1 MQDNQDD
8 AYAPRREEL
17 KAQFQALQSAGSSE
31 YWQRIEE
38 EDSAQR
44 LPLEVLARCF
54 RERHAAGVRGD
65 AERIMNV
72 IWRQVQPKV
81 HQWSWQIAN
90 YSHSGMKPQFQED
103 LEQECL
109 IKLWQELVEDDPAF
123 LLENFTV
130 GFLRLRQHVAQSVME
145 KAGEW
150 QRRGVDNPTRIPRS
164 AMDSLQAK
172 SDNEGDFSLDEQL
185 EDERAQAPFDR
196 VDVSDLLEKVRS
208 LPDDQRTV
216 VLDRFWEGLTQE
228 ETAAKLG
235 ISTRMV
241 RYLLKK
247 ALRELGVDYGG
258 GEEGNRV

>member
-17 KAQFQALQSAGSSE
+17 ETQFNALQPVGSGE
-31 YWQRIEE
+31 YWQRIEAE
-38 EDSAQR
+38 NTAQR
-44 LPLEVLARCF
+44 LPLEVLARCL
-54 RERHAAGVRGD
+54 RERYAAGIQRD

-81 HQWSWQIAN
+81 HQWSLQKAN
-90 YSHSGMKPQFQED
+90 YSRSGMKPQLQED

-109 IKLWQELVEDDPAF
+109 FKLWQELVEDNPSF
-123 LLENFTV
+123 LLENFRV

-164 AMDSLQAK
+164 VMDSLQAK
-172 SDNEGDFSLDEQL
+172 SDNEGEFSLDEQL
-185 EDERAQAPFDR
+185 VDEHAQAPFDR

-208 LPDDQRTV
+208 LPDNQRTV
-216 VLDRFWEGLTQE
+216 ILDRFWEGLTQE

-258 GEEGNRV
+258 GEEGNGV